1 MGTLF
6 LVLLSIYIG
15 IALYEFYMSFLM
27 GEDVR
32 ASLIDSFS
40 WPLRIYDGIRQI
52 FGRNVIDKEGP

>member
-1 MGTLF
+1 MSTLF
-6 LVLLSIYIG
+6 LVLVSIYVG

>member
-6 LVLLSIYIG
+6 LVLVSIYVG

-32 ASLIDSFS
+32 ESLTDSFS
-40 WPLRIYDGIRQI
+40 WPLGIYDRIREI
-52 FGRNVIDKEGP
+52 FGRDVIDKEGP

>member
-6 LVLLSIYIG
+6 LILVSIYVG

-27 GEDVR
+27 GEDLR

-40 WPLRIYDGIRQI
+40 WPLGIYDGIREM
-52 FGRNVIDKEGP
+52 FGKDVIDEEGP